1 MGGTGGSSQPA
12 ASKPN
17 PFAAILAL
25 GGGGGDDDDEAEDM
39 DADAAASARGGGA
52 LDATR
57 ALVEGVLEATGFAE
71 QRSAK
76 MDVDDFMLLLA
87 KFNEAGIHF
96 SGGGF
101 SADWRAL
108 VE

>member
-1 MGGTGGSSQPA
+1 
-12 ASKPN
+12 
-17 PFAAILAL
+17 
-25 GGGGGDDDDEAEDM
+25 M